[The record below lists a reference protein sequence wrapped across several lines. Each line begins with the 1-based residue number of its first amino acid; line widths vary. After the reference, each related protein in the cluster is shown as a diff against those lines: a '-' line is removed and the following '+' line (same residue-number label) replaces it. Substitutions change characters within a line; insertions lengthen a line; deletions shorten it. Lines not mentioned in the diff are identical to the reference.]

1 MPRTYIGYTQTA
13 ANADLDALAL
23 GTTGAINVTKAPYN
37 AVGDGVTDDTAAI
50 QAANDAGDFVVPSG
64 MTFYIN
70 GTLTISR
77 NMDAR
82 GATFSLGASGE
93 IVLGTETSGEV
104 VRRKTMFLPNVES
117 SRARATVWAEGTQ
130 SGVTVRNLVESQVF
144 VPYILGFYNGLDVS
158 GVGTGSVHNTFHLGL
173 LYNNK
178 RNIRLA
184 NGADG
189 WSNQNTYITGR
200 LAYDSAIGTAVS
212 GVIQVYAEDTGGS
225 AYGAPNG
232 NLFLNT
238 SVEGDVPEYHAFIQ
252 GADNQFVNVRWE
264 ATAPVCVFDG
274 AEATRNLIMGGYDSE
289 ALLTITQ
296 TNSASRNA
304 LWTATRTAKTT
315 DTLGFERLQA
325 DSDTNPVRRVYPS
338 TADIHDPGSE
348 WTVSEGPD
356 RVEYKETS
364 EANPRV
370 RIRPATG
377 RVEFGPGGATAITAG
392 PYFVYSLFGTAA
404 GYLLMSNGAPAFT
417 SSGAAAAC
425 GTATLVGGTVTV
437 NTTRVHTNSIVLLQ
451 RKTAGGTIGDLTY
464 TITTETSFTIT
475 SASGTDTST
484 VDWLI
489 VGKA

>member
-130 SGVTVRNLVESQVF
+130 SGVIISNLLESEVW
-144 VPYILGFYNGLDVS
+144 VPYVIGFYNGLKVY
-158 GVGTGSVHNTFHLGL
+158 GVGTGSSYNNIHLGR

-178 RNIRLA
+178 RNLVLE
-184 NGADG
+184 NGTG
-189 WSNQNTYITGR
+189 WSNQNQYIGGR
-200 LAYDSAIGTAVS
+200 LHYDSAIGTAVADTRQMLLLDS
-212 GVIQVYAEDTGGS
+212 GAF
-225 AYGAPNG
+225 GAPNG
-232 NLFLNT
+232 NTFVGT
-238 SVEGDVPEYHAFIQ
+238 SVEGDVAEYSVECY
-252 GADNQFVNVRWE
+252 GADNQFLNVRWE
-264 ATAPVCVFDG
+264 ATAPVCRFNNT
-274 AEATRNLIMGGYDSE
+274 EATRNLVMGGYDSE
-289 ALLTITQ
+289 SLLTITQ
-296 TNSASRNA
+296 VNGATRNT

-315 DTLGFERLQA
+315 DTDSIEHIQA
-325 DSDTNPVRRVYPS
+325 DSNSNPVRRIYPS
-338 TADIHDPGSE
+338 TANVHAPSTDY
-348 WTVSEGPD
+348 VYQEGPD
-356 RVEYKETS
+356 RFEWKATG
-364 EANPRV
+364 EANARL
-370 RIRPATG
+370 RIDPATG
-377 RVEFGPGGATAITAG
+377 RLRFGPGGSTSIGGT
-392 PYFVYSLFGTAA
+392 PYLEYDLFGTAA
-404 GYLLMSNGAPAFT
+404 QYVALQFGAFSFLSSGGAPA
-417 SSGAAAAC
+417 C
-425 GTATLVGGTVTV
+425 GSAVLVAGTVTV
-437 NTTRVHTNSIVLLQ
+437 STTQVHTNSIVLLT
-451 RKTAGGTIGDLTY
+451 RKTAGGTLGNLTY

-475 SASGTDTST
+475 SDNAGDTST
-484 VDWLI
+484 VDWVI